1 MTIEIYTTPACGYC
15 RLAKAHLKRLGLHFQ
30 ELDIV
35 RQPEKA
41 AEMTARSGRRTVPQ
55 IFVDDRPIGGYL
67 ELHLLERAGRYF
79 AGNELASS
87 GQPELVGTNLFDA
100 NGAIDNGQELFGGD
114 PPNDLRRRRSITST
128 VFLRN
133 DPQ

>member
-1 MTIEIYTTPACGYC
+1 MTIEIYTSPACGHC

-55 IFVDDRPIGGYL
+55 IFVDGRPVGGYDDL
-67 ELHLLERAGRYF
+67 VRLDP
-79 AGNELASS
+79 AS
-87 GQPELVGTNLFDA
+87 LVAVGVSATCA
-100 NGAIDNGQELFGGD
+100 SQ
-114 PPNDLRRRRSITST
+114 
-128 VFLRN
+128 
-133 DPQ
+133 